1 MDICLRA
8 SETFFWEDFHLN
20 QMEKLPWEMD
30 KVQALSSTLF
40 GNRHR
45 LPVALA
51 VALVSEEAPSKLY
64 RQAIADMLGL
74 RDPEVAK
81 QLRVFRT
88 VGLIEEHPNPPKAP
102 AKRGRGRPPIVLRRT
117 NDHFWACLE
126 ELGDR
131 FRRRPPA
138 PH

>member
-1 MDICLRA
+1 MDIRLGA
-8 SETFFWEDFHLN
+8 SKPFFWEDFQLN
-20 QMEKLPWEMD
+20 QMENLPWEMD

-51 VALVSEEAPSKLY
+51 IALVSEEAPSKLY
-64 RQAIADMLGL
+64 RQAIANMLGL

-81 QLRVFRT
+81 QLRVFRAI
-88 VGLIEEHPNPPKAP
+88 GLIEKHPNPPGSP

-117 NDHFWACLE
+117 NDCFWGL
-126 ELGDR
+126 
-131 FRRRPPA
+131 P
-138 PH
+138 